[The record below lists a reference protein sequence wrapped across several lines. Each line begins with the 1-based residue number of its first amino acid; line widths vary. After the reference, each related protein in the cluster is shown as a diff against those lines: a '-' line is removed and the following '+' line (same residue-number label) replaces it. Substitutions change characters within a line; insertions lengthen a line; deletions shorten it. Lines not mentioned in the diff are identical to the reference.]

1 MTTRHW
7 IIGGLSAMALI
18 AIIAAM
24 LGFSPSEIAEILW
37 FFTVGH

>member
-7 IIGGLSAMALI
+7 IIGILASLTVIALL
-18 AIIAAM
+18 AAM

-37 FFTVGH
+37 FFTMGY

>member
-7 IIGGLSAMALI
+7 IIGALGSLALI
-18 AIIAAM
+18 AILAAM

>member
-7 IIGGLSAMALI
+7 IIGILASLTGIALL
-18 AIIAAM
+18 AAM

-37 FFTVGH
+37 FFTMGH